1 MAGKK
6 VACGGGGVTWVALN
20 VFKVLGMFTPMLCS
34 VCTFLGNKEI
44 EEEFTNEMGPRGA
57 YLSLG

>member
-6 VACGGGGVTWVALN
+6 VACGGVTWVALN
-20 VFKVLGMFTPMLCS
+20 VFEVLGMFTPMLCS

-44 EEEFTNEMGPRGA
+44 EEEFTSEMGRTCPG
-57 YLSLG
+57 